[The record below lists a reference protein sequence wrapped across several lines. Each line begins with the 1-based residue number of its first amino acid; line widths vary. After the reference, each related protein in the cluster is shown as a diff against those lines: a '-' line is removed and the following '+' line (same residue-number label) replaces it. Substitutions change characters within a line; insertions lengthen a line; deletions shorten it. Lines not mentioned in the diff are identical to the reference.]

1 MGCGRRR
8 LVGRQLTNR
17 NQKGGVASGR
27 WCLTVTLLLVTCFGC
42 ESGPRGGGTVVR
54 DSAGVRV
61 VESTAATEFQGGN
74 WTITTV
80 PARDLGVVEG
90 ASPFVFQYVVGA
102 TRLDDGRVIVAD
114 AGFGELRCFG
124 PDGDHEWTV
133 GGLGEGPGEFRVL
146 DWVRPFGPDSLV
158 AYDRSLRRLTVFD
171 RNGAVGRTVN
181 VRPAHSALRPTVMGV
196 LADGSLVVRA
206 APSVTPNTVSPG
218 VNQWEELVLRYTQ
231 GGQLVDTI
239 AKVLGSEYLA
249 LVVEGR
255 RNLLSRPFG
264 RHSVIAVSFN
274 RVYVAYTGDY
284 TIAEYDFAGTLTRL
298 VRLVAP
304 DRPVTDAHRERY
316 AQEWLTEIATDNE
329 RNRIRRLLEVAP
341 FPDALPAFSS
351 ILIDADGYL
360 WVEDSRVPAEVRI
373 IYSVFDV
380 DRGLMA
386 RVEIP
391 EGLRVYEVGRDYV
404 LGRWQ
409 DSLDVAHVR
418 LHELT
423 RR

>member
-1 MGCGRRR
+1 M
-8 LVGRQLTNR
+8 
-17 NQKGGVASGR
+17 ASGR
-27 WCLTVTLLLVTCFGC
+27 WCLTTTLLLVACLACG
-42 ESGPRGGGTVVR
+42 SGPEGRGTVVR

-61 VESTAATEFQGGN
+61 VESTAATEFPGGN
-74 WTITTV
+74 WTVTGV
-80 PARDLGVVEG
+80 PALDLGVVEG

-114 AGFGELRCFG
+114 AGFGELRCFS
-124 PDGDHEWTV
+124 PEGDHAWTA

-158 AYDRSLRRLTVFD
+158 AYDRSLRRITVFD

-181 VRPAHSALRPTVMGV
+181 VRPPNSALSPTVMGV
-196 LADGSLVVRA
+196 LADGSLILRA
-206 APSVTPNTVSPG
+206 APHVTPNTVSPG
-218 VNQWEELVLRYTQ
+218 INQWEELVLRYTPH
-231 GGQLVDTI
+231 GQLVDTI
-239 AKVLGSEYLA
+239 ATVLGSEYLA
-249 LVVEGR
+249 LVVAGR
-255 RNLLSRPFG
+255 RNILPRPFSP
-264 RHSVIAVSFN
+264 HSVVAVSSD

-284 TIAEYDFAGTLTRL
+284 TIAEYDLAGTLQRL

-304 DRPVTDAHRERY
+304 NHPVTAAHRELY
-316 AQEWLTEIATDNE
+316 AQNWLAETDAE
-329 RNRIRRLLEVAP
+329 SDRSRIRRLLEIAP

-351 ILIDADGYL
+351 ILIDADGHL
-360 WVEDSRVPAEVRI
+360 WVENYRVPGELRI
-373 IYSVFDV
+373 VYSVFDV
-380 DRGLMA
+380 DRGLLTTVA
-386 RVEIP
+386 VP
-391 EGLRVYEVGRDYV
+391 EGLRVSEVGRDYV